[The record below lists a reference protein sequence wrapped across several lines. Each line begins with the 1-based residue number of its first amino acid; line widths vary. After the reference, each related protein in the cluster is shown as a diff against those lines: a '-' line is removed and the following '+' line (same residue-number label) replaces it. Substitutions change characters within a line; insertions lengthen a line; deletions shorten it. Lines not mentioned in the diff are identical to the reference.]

1 VTDKREDDRRNG
13 DRVLADQVATLIEQ
27 MATISVVRTQA
38 GGDEAILQRVQEH
51 EQLMQDVPVIRNQ
64 VAEIIDV
71 LDGQEHRHL
80 DGTVYREGGMRAQMD
95 SIYDDSQNGGIKTRI
110 GLWERLFVAAVG
122 AGGAVVGALI
132 VAAAMP

>member
-1 VTDKREDDRRNG
+1 
-13 DRVLADQVATLIEQ
+13 VLADQVATLIEQ
-27 MATISVVRTQA
+27 MADITVVRTQA
-38 GGDEAILQRVQEH
+38 GGDKAILQRIEEH
-51 EQLMQDVPVIRNQ
+51 QQLMQDVPIIRGQ
-64 VAEIIDV
+64 VAEIINV
-71 LDGQEHRHL
+71 LDGEEHRHL
-80 DGTVYREGGMRAQMD
+80 DGSIYREGGMRAQMD